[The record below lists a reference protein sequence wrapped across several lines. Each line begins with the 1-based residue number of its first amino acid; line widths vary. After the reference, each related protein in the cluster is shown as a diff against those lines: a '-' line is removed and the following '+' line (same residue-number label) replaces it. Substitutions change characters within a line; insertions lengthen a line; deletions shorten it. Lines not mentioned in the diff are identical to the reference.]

1 MRKRGKG
8 GSPMR
13 KKGKGGNPVRK
24 RGKFGNPM
32 RKRGKGGNPA
42 MRKRGHWCAFSGN
55 YPGRNYASL
64 AKKDVGIED
73 IFNTETLSS

>member
-1 MRKRGKG
+1 MET
-8 GSPMR
+8 PC
-13 KKGKGGNPVRK
+13 VREEK
-24 RGKFGNPM
+24 VETLPCVREGTGV
-32 RKRGKGGNPA
+32 
-42 MRKRGHWCAFSGN
+42 HCAFSGN